1 VDLGNQ
7 FDAIFPSLWLAANG
21 IGIRPKVPKQS
32 DMLMPLGHRYGIL
45 FQEEKFRKFSK
56 ALEAR
61 PDISHV
67 WIVTDSEDA
76 FAEMR
81 ASLPSRLTTSM
92 LYRDYLRN
100 FRINTRHNL

>member
-1 VDLGNQ
+1 MAG
-7 FDAIFPSLWLAANG
+7 
-21 IGIRPKVPKQS
+21 QS
-32 DMLMPLGHRYGIL
+32 DMLMPAGHRYAIL
-45 FQEEKFRKFSK
+45 FQEERFRKFAK
-56 ALEAR
+56 ALEER
-61 PDISHV
+61 PEISHV

-81 ASLPSRLTTSM
+81 SSLPSRLKASM